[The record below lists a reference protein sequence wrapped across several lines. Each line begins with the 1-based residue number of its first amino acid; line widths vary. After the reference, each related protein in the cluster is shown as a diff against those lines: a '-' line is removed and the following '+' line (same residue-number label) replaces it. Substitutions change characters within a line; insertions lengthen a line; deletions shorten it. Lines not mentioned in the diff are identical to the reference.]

1 MEQLKCKLA
10 EYAIL
15 YSAKIMWGLDCDIKE
30 LLLEIA
36 KLQMY
41 VSIKKSLETSNTCTN
56 VISVNLIQKIDSYI
70 ASLNRSRNLT
80 CRNCN

>member
-15 YSAKIMWGLDCDIKE
+15 YSAKIMWGLDCDIEE

-41 VSIKKSLETSNTCTN
+41 ISIKKSLETPNTCVN
-56 VISVNLIQKIDSYI
+56 VISVDLIQKIDSYI

>member
-15 YSAKIMWGLDCDIKE
+15 YSAKIMWGLDCDIEE

-41 VSIKKSLETSNTCTN
+41 VSIKKSLETPNTCVN
-56 VISVNLIQKIDSYI
+56 VISVDLIQKIEVRH
-70 ASLNRSRNLT
+70 L
-80 CRNCN
+80 CH